1 MTHMTPEQQARKASD
16 FDRIVVERLQA
27 RDFAKQ
33 KTNGLIQFMAWA
45 ILATATVMLISC
57 GIQLLNQWAGGA
69 V

>member
-1 MTHMTPEQQARKASD
+1 MSNEQQARKASD

-27 RDFAKQ
+27 NDFAQ
-33 KTNGLIQFMAWA
+33 DKTNGLIQFIAWA

-57 GIQLLNQWAGGA
+57 GIQLINQWVGGA